1 MKNVFG
7 LKKAV
12 LASAVAAAVALPS
25 MAAAEISGS
34 LGISNMYFWR
44 GLDISNGG
52 AQVAGSLDYSHASG
66 LYAGVWGSSE
76 TDTTE
81 YDLYAGY
88 GAEVG
93 GVSFDISYWDYNYPN
108 DTDSDLEEVIG
119 SIGFAGLTATAYI
132 GVGEIGHG
140 QIYDENDLVI
150 GKAPD
155 NESNYFTLGY
165 SYDKYGVTVGT
176 WDNEAS
182 DTNYT
187 HVDLSYA
194 LTDELSFTVSKIVAA
209 DDCALNNGDFYD
221 GVTDV
226 CDPEADSDDIDD
238 DTLFVVSYSFAI

>member
-12 LASAVAAAVALPS
+12 LASAVAAAVTLPS

-44 GLDISNGG
+44 GLDISEGG

-88 GAEVG
+88 GGSVG
-93 GVSFDISYWDYNYPN
+93 DFSYDISYWDYNYPN

-119 SIGFAGLTATAYI
+119 SLGFAGVTATAYI
-132 GVGEIGHG
+132 GVGEVGHG
-140 QIYDENDLVI
+140 ADAV
-150 GKAPD
+150 D
-155 NESNYFTLGY
+155 NENNYFTLGY

-176 WDNEAS
+176 WDNETE

-209 DDCALNNGDFYD
+209 DDCALNNSGFLDP
-221 GVTDV
+221 VTSE
-226 CDPEADSDDIDD
+226 CSTAADEEDIDD

>member
-12 LASAVAAAVALPS
+12 LASAVAAAVTLPS

-44 GLDISNGG
+44 GLDISAGG

-119 SIGFAGLTATAYI
+119 SVGFAGLTATAYI

-140 QIYDENDLVI
+140 RVDGEP
-150 GKAPD
+150 APD

-165 SYDKYGVTVGT
+165 SYDKYGITVGT
-176 WDNEAS
+176 WDNEAD

-194 LTDELSFTVSKIVAA
+194 LTDELSFTVSKVVDA
-209 DDCALNNGDFYD
+209 DDCAINLTDALDAD
-221 GVTDV
+221 GNCVG
-226 CDPEADSDDIDD
+226 DSDDVDD